1 MFAQDSNVF
10 PLGII
15 TKNNFNM
22 AYEITEAIANN
33 IGDLMKSG
41 RVFTSHETAS
51 GNFSDQQLKHM
62 FELNNN
68 PEIDSK
74 NKYWELVTVCKT
86 NTLVTRWVIK
96 INNKL
101 FSVIQGKIY
110 KVGPA
115 CVIYETEDK
124 KKGTCDYNKPYRQ
137 YNGVIDMEYCCDIF
151 AHEYIA
157 QRILDGRFANVIT
170 QHNVAEEIIE

>member
-1 MFAQDSNVF
+1 
-10 PLGII
+10 
-15 TKNNFNM
+15 M
-22 AYEITEAIANN
+22 AYEISEAVANN
-33 IGDLMKSG
+33 IGNLMKQG
-41 RVFTSHETAS
+41 RVFTSRETAS
-51 GNFSDQQLKHM
+51 GNLSDYQVKHM
-62 FELNNN
+62 FERNNN

-96 INNKL
+96 INNNL

-110 KVGPA
+110 KIGPA

-137 YNGVIDMEYCCDIF
+137 YVGVIDMEYCCDIF